1 MRQSASTLQPSTQK
15 AGNMEYMELEVYSQ
29 SIDRGIVRMQSQSF
43 PGLVLQGETLSS
55 LLKLAKLTHEKAQST
70 VDAEL
75 IETSR
80 ELMETIQKLVS
91 HYEATLG
98 RHNIPLPYSTVP
110 IKSNTP

>member
-1 MRQSASTLQPSTQK
+1 
-15 AGNMEYMELEVYSQ
+15 MEYMELEVYSQ

-55 LLKLAKLTHEKAQST
+55 LLKLAKSTHEKSQNTA
-70 VDAEL
+70 DAEL
-75 IETSR
+75 IDTSR
-80 ELMETIQKLVS
+80 ELMEIIQKLVS

-110 IKSNTP
+110 TKPDSP